1 MTNKSSATKI
11 YEELQGSPFY
21 YTHTQIKH
29 LFETMIGTD
38 TIGFDSCMIS
48 KASSTRKLWD
58 KPAELIVALSIR
70 IGDFDTSSDVLFSE
84 CWKSYPEGEP
94 DCPFYCA
101 KIAAEKMSK
110 VMELNRKQKDM
121 LRNKMKR
128 IKLAEL
134 KRVEKEWDDR
144 MITSYLKLKQLI

>member
-58 KPAELIVALSIR
+58 KPAELIVALS
-70 IGDFDTSSDVLFSE
+70 E
-84 CWKSYPEGEP
+84 CWKPYPEGEP